1 MQFQIH
7 DEFSELRDVV
17 VCLGTSVV
25 PYAKYVAG
33 EPEFTKYHK
42 RTWDKDLLLRQQE
55 AFFKRLEHYNVTL
68 HFPQTSPDLPWQ
80 MYTRDIGFVIH
91 HRLYFSTKRQFSERR
106 GEADELLAMLKKDGF
121 PDASELT
128 TGSIEGGDVVVAPDL
143 AFVGNGSRT
152 EEAAIAELST
162 KETCDRL
169 FLGDNVMHLDTRFT
183 ILPKNHALIVP
194 TAFKPNDL
202 ARLKKRFTLLPVFE
216 EETLDLATNVFLVN
230 PETIFSAK
238 HNRRI
243 NAMLINAGFHLEELN
258 YTEPINLGGS
268 FRCTTLP
275 LVRG

>member
-1 MQFQIH
+1 MQFHIY
-7 DEFSELRDVV
+7 DELSALRDVV
-17 VCLGTSVV
+17 VCFGTSVV

-55 AFFKRLEHYNVTL
+55 TFFKRLEHYNVTL
-68 HFPQTSPDLPWQ
+68 HFPQTSPELPWQ

-91 HRLYFSTKRQFSERR
+91 DRLYYSKKRQFSERR
-106 GEADELLAMLKKDGF
+106 GEADKLLALLKKDGF
-121 PDASELT
+121 PDPSEIT
-128 TGSIEGGDVVVAPDL
+128 SGSIEGGDVLIAPDI

-152 EEAAIAELST
+152 EEASIAELST
-162 KETCDRL
+162 KERCDRL
-169 FLGDNVMHLDTRFT
+169 FLGNNVMHLDTRFT

-202 ARLKKRFTLLPVFE
+202 ARIKKRFTLLPVLE
-216 EETLDLATNVFLVN
+216 DETLDLATNVFMVN

-243 NAMLINAGFHLEELN
+243 NAMLKKAGFNLEVLD

-275 LVRG
+275 LRRE